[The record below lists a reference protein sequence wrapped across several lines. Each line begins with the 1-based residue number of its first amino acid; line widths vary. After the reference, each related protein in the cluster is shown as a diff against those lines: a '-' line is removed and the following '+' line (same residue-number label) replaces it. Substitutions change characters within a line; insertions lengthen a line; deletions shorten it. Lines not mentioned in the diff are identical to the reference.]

1 MIQMFRSGASAKETK
16 KRRKRKNR
24 EETRGLKRFFSALL
38 SYEMCT
44 VKYSAPFEKGKRMQY
59 CLLELCLSNE
69 SLIML
74 RKGEVGAVGYGLG

>member
-1 MIQMFRSGASAKETK
+1 MFRSGASAKETK

-59 CLLELCLSNE
+59 CLLELCHE
-69 SLIML
+69 Q
-74 RKGEVGAVGYGLG
+74 